1 MSLSW
6 TNRRF
11 DKLLKRI
18 SGRDFVH
25 TARRKPCSLKVHG
38 GFCHLALTKLG
49 QEHFVHSSL
58 PTAGTDNGFLKV
70 RSHGLLIDPD
80 LPHLAIEFL
89 PTLLALEVDFH
100 FISFNYSSSC

>member
-6 TNRRF
+6 MTRRF
-11 DKLLKRI
+11 DKLQSRVF
-18 SGRDFVH
+18 GRDLVH
-25 TARRKPCSLKVHG
+25 TSRRKPCSLKVHG
-38 GFCHLALTKLG
+38 GFCHLALAKFG

-58 PTAGTDNGFLKV
+58 STAGTDDGFLKV

-89 PTLLALEVDFH
+89 PTLLA
-100 FISFNYSSSC
+100 